1 MAFPRPTLGSRGL
14 GVIFERSK
22 VGMSL
27 GLDAGLSGR
36 AFVALVAAGPVFFL
50 FHPTF
55 VERIALPM
63 LAAIGA
69 R

>member
-1 MAFPRPTLGSRGL
+1 M
-14 GVIFERSK
+14 IFERSK